1 MTTTT
6 DLQITTHGH
15 VTQIDLCRPPH
26 NFFDHALIRQLADIL
41 EQLDAA
47 PECRAIVLASQGSAF
62 CAGANFNDPDESVSR
77 ESGGIMNPIYEEALR
92 IFACRKPIVVAVQGA
107 AIGGGL
113 GLALVGDFRIAC
125 EEARFSANFSRL
137 GFHPGFGLSVTL
149 PRLVGLQAAQRLF
162 YLGQRIQGREALEIG
177 LVDELVPRAQL
188 LERALALAQDIAV
201 SAPIAVESVRATLRQ
216 GLVEQLRAA
225 VIRES
230 SEQYQQFKTEDFK
243 EGVRAMTERRA
254 PQFQRR

>member
-1 MTTTT
+1 MSTST
-6 DLQITTHGH
+6 DLHITSHGH
-15 VTQIDLCRPPH
+15 VTQVDLCRPPH
-26 NFFDHALIRQLADIL
+26 NFFDHALIRQLADVF
-41 EQLDAA
+41 EQLDAN
-47 PECRAIVLASQGSAF
+47 PECRAIVLAAQGSSF
-62 CAGANFNDPDESVSR
+62 CAGANFNDPNESVSR
-77 ESGGIMNPIYEEALR
+77 DSGGTMNPIYQEALR
-92 IFACRKPIVVAVQGA
+92 IYACRKPIVVAVHGP

-113 GLALVGDFRIAC
+113 GVALVGDFRIGC
-125 EEARFSANFSRL
+125 EEARFSANFTRL

-162 YLGQRIQGREALEIG
+162 YIGERINGRQALEMG
-177 LVDELVPRAQL
+177 LVDELVPKDQVL
-188 LERALALAQDIAV
+188 QRALDLAQDIAL
-201 SAPIAVESVRATLRQ
+201 SAPMALESVRATMRQ

-243 EGVRAMTERRA
+243 EGVRAMTERRP

>member
-188 LERALALAQDIAV
+188 LERSLALAQDIAV